1 MEVGMMECG
10 WCGSYEH
17 NTSDCNMDWLESLVR
32 GILEAAL
39 DKKST
44 ASKVEKEL
52 IDKPSK
58 P

>member
-10 WCGSYEH
+10 WCGSYGH

-32 GILEAAL
+32 RILEAAL

-44 ASKVEKEL
+44 ASKVENEHL
-52 IDKPSK
+52 DKS
-58 P
+58 